1 MGIFRQVFSHK
12 LEKTIILSFIL
23 GIQFG
28 YAQQRTFRLPP
39 GITTA
44 DYLPGEIVLKIHS
57 ANNASARSTTSTTS
71 VLAQIKKIAHSKEV
85 TPVLRQSLRINT
97 LARQESSAEIYRIHT
112 DQDVIATI
120 NQLLQLDEIV
130 YAEPYYLLKPLDEYI
145 PNDIEAAK
153 NGQQNYLETVQA
165 YEAWAIERSNQ
176 DMLIGYL
183 DTGVEFGH
191 QDLADNLYYNEAD
204 PINGIDDDQDGYVD
218 NYVGWDFA
226 NNDNDP
232 TADFSDHGTM
242 VTGMGS
248 ASPDNSVGMAGLGF
262 NASYMPIKIFRSEDN
277 SFAFG
282 YEAIAYAAD
291 KGCKVINLSWG
302 GANAYSQFG
311 QDMINYAVLEKDAVA
326 IAAAGN
332 SGIQENF
339 YPASFD
345 NVLSVAVTD
354 VNGNKVNQTTQ
365 SYFVDLLAPGNS
377 NYTTKNE
384 DSYGNGSGSSFAA
397 PLVAG
402 VAALVRSKYP
412 ELSAPQVMEI
422 LRLST
427 KDVSD
432 QPKNQSFKETLGK
445 GFIQAAKAL
454 KPLNS
459 PALRMT
465 AFDYQS
471 QAGDYVY
478 YGDTL
483 TISIDVQNLL
493 SAASVN
499 TQITLSSVSEYV
511 TVLDSVFRPGVIDSL
526 GKASNAAQPFRVVL
540 SDDLPTNEQLM
551 FRLGMED
558 GAYQDYQYF
567 FIISSS
573 DYQTITKNDLQITVG
588 SEGCIGYDPTGM
600 SLGGIRYQNQ
610 NIASAAGLLVGIDS
624 SYVSDN
630 LVNNFATY
638 SREQD
643 FMTEENIRF
652 SLATVPAFQLR
663 SAFSDK
669 NATNP
674 LSLRIEQ
681 TWLADTTNTQ
691 NYLVSEYRIV
701 NQSDSTLTDVA
712 VGLFADWNIEDI
724 QTNRTGWDSTYQLG
738 YTYNATEQ
746 TYAGLALLTDQTVN
760 YQALDL
766 QSLNGNASDIEEE
779 VTEREKY
786 GWASEGVI
794 SEQAGAIGA
803 GNDVAQMLAATVA
816 SIPASKGAKVAFVW
830 VAGASLAEL
839 QTAVT
844 QARQWYESFQEAPEL
859 LSTELICTDSTAT
872 IQLDATY
879 RFYQDALG
887 ASFLTEGNQF
897 TTGAISQ
904 DTAIYA
910 ASLENGY
917 EGRIQKISI
926 EIQEPTAAFSVVNTL
941 NPGWKNDTLFL
952 DETNNHLLT
961 FQDNSQYA
969 VAWWWDFGNGYRST
983 QQHPQTSYF
992 LPGTYTVELT
1002 VASEPGCTAK
1012 YSQEI
1017 TVVRR
1022 AVMPQISDKLICG
1035 GSSTTL
1041 QAANTTQIKV
1051 YADEKLMDLLYQGEQ
1066 FSTEVINQNTTFYVV
1081 NAEEEIDSQ
1090 PLPVLVEVW
1099 QPALEISYALDTT
1112 DLSTKYNLA
1121 IALAG
1126 ETNNINQYNWYVND
1140 LPVNQQPGFTY
1151 DFSNLADEDWR
1162 IRLEYSVDSADLNCA
1177 YSLEK
1182 TISRTQAPRP
1192 ELSARRIC
1200 RGEPVTL
1207 APTNGELFY
1216 FYQDANLTIPL
1227 HVGKTLM
1234 LDSVAMNTT
1243 IYVTNIDGLIESEA
1257 TAVAVEINRFA
1268 DFKTLADTVYLSEPD
1283 MAVLQAF
1290 ALDGDDPEISWQ
1302 WDLGDGNFSY
1312 QSARVVPQ
1320 FDSAGVYPIRLLA
1333 TRSDGC
1339 TNLISKTVVVRN
1351 VANVPIDPEE
1361 QALKVYPNPVRDV
1374 FYMEN
1379 LMWFQKDITISLLS
1393 LEGQVVLHQQLF
1405 YNEFPLPIDLSQ
1417 LTQPLSPGIYVL
1429 RLQRDDKVF
1438 QRKLMME

>member
-1 MGIFRQVFSHK
+1 MGIFEQVSYNQ
-12 LEKTIILSFIL
+12 LAKTIVLSFIL
-23 GIQFG
+23 GIQWG
-28 YAQQRTFRLPP
+28 YAQPRIFRLPS
-39 GITTA
+39 GITSA
-44 DYLPGEIVLKIHS
+44 DYLPGEIVLKIRS
-57 ANNASARSTTSTTS
+57 TNAVSARSATSAAS
-71 VLAQIKKIAHSKEV
+71 VMAQVERITQAKEV
-85 TPVLRQSLRINT
+85 TPVLRPSRQLNKQ
-97 LARQESSAEIYRIHT
+97 ARQESTTEIYRIRT
-112 DQDVIATI
+112 SQDVIATI
-120 NQLLQLDEIV
+120 NQLLQLDEVV
-130 YAEPYYLLKPLDEYI
+130 YAEPYYLLRPLDEYI
-145 PNDIEAAK
+145 PNDSEAAK
-153 NGQQNYLETVQA
+153 NGQQDYLETVQA
-165 YEAWAIERSNQ
+165 YEAWAMERGNKN
-176 DMLIGYL
+176 MLIGYL

-204 PINGIDDDQDGYVD
+204 PINGIDDDQDGYID

-226 NNDNDP
+226 NDDNDP

-242 VTGMGS
+242 VAGVGS
-248 ASPDNSVGMAGLGF
+248 ASPDNRVGIAGLGF
-262 NASYMPIKIFRSEDN
+262 NASYIPIKIFRSEDN
-277 SFAFG
+277 LFGFG

-311 QDMINYAVLEKDAVA
+311 QDMINYAVLEKDAVV

-332 SGIQENF
+332 SGKQENF

-345 NVLSVAVTD
+345 NVLSVAVSD
-354 VNGNKVNQTTQ
+354 ANGNKVNQTTK

-377 NYTTKNE
+377 NYTTKND
-384 DSYGNGSGSSFAA
+384 DSYGNGSGSSFAS

-402 VAALVRSKYP
+402 VAALVRSRYP
-412 ELSAPQVMEI
+412 ELSAQQVMEV

-427 KDVSD
+427 KDVSA
-432 QPKNQSFKETLGK
+432 QSKNQAFKETLGR

-459 PALRMT
+459 PALRLT
-465 AFDYQS
+465 TFNHQN
-471 QAGDYVY
+471 QAGAFAY

-493 SAASVN
+493 SPTSAN
-499 TQITLSSVSEYV
+499 TQITLSTVSEYV
-511 TVLDSVFRPGVIDSL
+511 TVLDSVFLPGAIDSL
-526 GKASNAAQPFRVVL
+526 GTASNAAQPFRVVL
-540 SDDLPTNEQLM
+540 SDDLPTNQQLM

-567 FIISSS
+567 FIVSSS
-573 DYQTITKNDLQITVG
+573 GYPTITKNDLQITVG

-600 SLGGIRYQNQ
+600 SLGGVRYQNQ
-610 NIASAAGLLVGIDS
+610 AIATAAGLLLGIDS
-624 SYVSDN
+624 AHVSDN
-630 LVNNFATY
+630 LVNNFATL

-652 SLATVPAFQLR
+652 SSATLPAYQLR

-691 NYLVSEYRIV
+691 NYLVSEYRVV
-701 NQSDSTLTDVA
+701 NQADSTQSDVA
-712 VGLFADWNIEDI
+712 VGLFANWNIED
-724 QTNRTGWDSTYQLG
+724 TEANRTGWDTTYQLG
-738 YTYNATEQ
+738 YTYDAAEQ
-746 TYAGLALLTDQTVN
+746 TYAGLALLTDQAVN

-766 QSLNGNASDIEEE
+766 QSLNGNTADIGEEIS
-779 VTEREKY
+779 ERDKY
-786 GWASEGVI
+786 VWASEGV
-794 SEQAGAIGA
+794 EAEPAGAIGA
-803 GNDVAQMLAATVA
+803 GNDVAQVLAASVD
-816 SIPASKGAKVAFVW
+816 SIPTGRAAKVAFAW
-830 VAGASLAEL
+830 VAGASLAEI
-839 QTAVT
+839 QSAV
-844 QARQWYESFQEAPEL
+844 ARVQQWYERYREAPEL
-859 LSTELICTDSTAT
+859 LFTQLVCTDSSAT
-872 IQLDATY
+872 IQLEATH

-887 ASFLTEGNQF
+887 TIFLAESTQF

-904 DTAIYA
+904 DTAIYV
-910 ASLENGY
+910 ASLESGY
-917 EGRIQKISI
+917 EGRIQQISI
-926 EIQEPTAAFSVVNTL
+926 EIQEPVATFSVVNTL
-941 NPGWKNDTLFL
+941 NPGWQNDTLFL

-961 FQDNSQYA
+961 FQDNSQHA
-969 VAWWWDFGNGYRST
+969 VTWRWDFGNGYRST

-992 LPGTYTVELT
+992 QPGTYTVELT
-1002 VASEPGCTAK
+1002 VASEPGCIAT

-1017 TVVRR
+1017 TVVQR
-1022 AVMPQISDKLICG
+1022 AMMPQISDKLICG

-1041 QAANTTQIKV
+1041 QAVNTSQIKV
-1051 YADEKLMDLLYQGEQ
+1051 FADSTLRDFLYQGEEFTSQ
-1066 FSTEVINQNTTFYVV
+1066 VINQNTTFYVV
-1081 NAEEEIDSQ
+1081 NAEGEIDSQ

-1112 DLSTKYNLA
+1112 DLSSKYSLM
-1121 IALAG
+1121 IELTG
-1126 ETNNINQYNWYVND
+1126 ETNNISQYHWYVNNS
-1140 LPVNQQPGFTY
+1140 LVSQQPVFTH
-1151 DFSNLADEDWR
+1151 DFSDLVDEDWQL
-1162 IRLEYSVDSADLNCA
+1162 RLDYSVDSADLTCT

-1182 TISRTQAPRP
+1182 TIPRTQSPQP
-1192 ELSARRIC
+1192 DLSARRIC

-1216 FYQDANLTIPL
+1216 FYQDADLTIPL
-1227 HVGKTLM
+1227 HAGKTLM

-1243 IYVTNIDGLIESEA
+1243 IYVTNLDGLIESEA

-1290 ALDGDDPEISWQ
+1290 ALDEGDPEISWQ
-1302 WDLGDGNFSY
+1302 WDLGDGSFNY

-1351 VANVPIDPEE
+1351 VASMQVDPED

-1374 FYMEN
+1374 FYLEN

-1393 LEGQVVLHQQLF
+1393 LEGQVVLHKQLF
-1405 YNEFPLPIDLSQ
+1405 YREFPLPIYLSQ
-1417 LTQPLSPGIYVL
+1417 LTQPLTPGIYVL

-1438 QRKLMME
+1438 QRKLVIE